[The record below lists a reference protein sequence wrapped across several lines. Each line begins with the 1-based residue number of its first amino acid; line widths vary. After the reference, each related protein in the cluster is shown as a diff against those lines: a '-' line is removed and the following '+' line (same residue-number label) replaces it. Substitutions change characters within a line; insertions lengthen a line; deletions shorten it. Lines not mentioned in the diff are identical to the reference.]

1 MAVSEG
7 YKEYRVRPWPPSQ
20 ANSRQ
25 IFRILLSPSNLA
37 MHKFSAG
44 DVCNI
49 ETTSGSLKPA
59 VVWPVSATEKP
70 KEDIVQISKALQKL
84 YGLELGCRILISRS
98 AQSVM
103 DASDV
108 VLYSFSGDESEISLP
123 SLDESARFHW
133 AWLLE
138 YALEMA
144 EFLAPGMVLSR
155 IEGRGET
162 RTFKVQEVNLSTD
175 CKLYRAQKR
184 CNVRVVTDPIVAA
197 TDAEKKRGQTLIV
210 PNEDVGGLDKQI
222 QEVNNI
228 VAMYSDSNDSKSNM
242 PAFFQ
247 PRQGGILLHGA
258 RGTGKSMVLKKISE
272 AGWRRVFH
280 IDSSAISQ
288 RVVQSEI
295 AITQTFSDALRCQ
308 PSVIIMDSLDSIAS
322 KQDYQDL
329 GRAITVGQLLSREL
343 ERLENTRTLAI
354 GAVRNLMD
362 IHQDLRGAGRFEL
375 EIEIVI
381 PDSSSRAEIL
391 KILTGL
397 PKNGRH
403 STLDGIAARTHGFVG
418 ADLKKLLGQAVKAR
432 DIRTRAYGPDYE
444 QNISMEVT
452 SEALLHD
459 MREDF
464 DNALLKVR
472 PTAMQEV
479 FVETPDIR
487 WIDIGGQQRV
497 KEALEEAIVWPIKY
511 PEAMDRHGLNPKK
524 GLLLYGPPGCSKTMT
539 AKAAATESGLNFIAV
554 RGPELMS
561 MYVGESERAIRE
573 VFSKAR
579 AVSPSILFFDEIDAI
594 GATGENGQQ
603 NSVNTVTTLLN
614 ELDGFQ
620 ELKGVFVLAATNR
633 PDKLDP
639 ALIRAGRLDTTIYV
653 GLPDLAARHEI
664 LIMRMRTMYLSDDID
679 IVALS
684 QATEGFSGAEIT
696 SVCQKAGYVAM
707 REEMTTGEK
716 QKVGQVHFNVA
727 MAQVEKSIT
736 PEIIKRYEAWA
747 AGRH

>member
-1 MAVSEG
+1 MAISEG
-7 YKEYRVRPWPPSQ
+7 QKGYRVRPWPPSQ

-25 IFRILLSPSNLA
+25 VFRILLSPSNLA

-49 ETTSGSLKPA
+49 ETPSGSIKPA
-59 VVWPVSATEKP
+59 IVWPVSATEKP
-70 KEDIVQISKALQKL
+70 KEDIVQTSKALQKL
-84 YGLELGCRILISRS
+84 YGLELGCRILISPS
-98 AQSVM
+98 AQSIM

-108 VLYSFSGDESEISLP
+108 VLCSFSGDESEMTLP
-123 SLDESARFHW
+123 PLDESERFHW

-144 EFLAPGMVLSR
+144 ELLAPGMVLSS

-162 RTFKVQEVNLSTD
+162 RTFKVQQVNLSTD

-184 CNVRVVTDPIVAA
+184 CNVRIVADPILAA
-197 TDAEKKRGQTLIV
+197 ADAEKERKQTLVI

-222 QEVNNI
+222 QELNNI
-228 VAMYSDSNDSKSNM
+228 VAMYSDSNNSKSNM

-247 PRQGGILLHGA
+247 PRQGGLLLHGA

-272 AGWRRVFH
+272 AGWQRVFH

-288 RVVQSEI
+288 RVGQSEI

-308 PSVIIMDSLDSIAS
+308 PSVIIIDSLDSIAS
-322 KQDYQDL
+322 RQDYQDL
-329 GRAITVGQLLSREL
+329 GRAVTVGQLLSREL

-375 EIEIVI
+375 EVEIAI

-391 KILTGL
+391 KVLTGL

-418 ADLKKLLGQAVKAR
+418 ADLKKLLGQAVKTR
-432 DIRTRAYGPDYE
+432 DIRARASRTDDE
-444 QNISMEVT
+444 QIISREVT

-464 DNALLKVR
+464 ENALFKVR

-487 WIDIGGQQRV
+487 WIDIGGQQKV
-497 KEALEEAIVWPIKY
+497 KEELEEAIVWPIK
-511 PEAMDRHGLNPKK
+511 
-524 GLLLYGPPGCSKTMT
+524 
-539 AKAAATESGLNFIAV
+539 V
-554 RGPELMS
+554 
-561 MYVGESERAIRE
+561 
-573 VFSKAR
+573 
-579 AVSPSILFFDEIDAI
+579 
-594 GATGENGQQ
+594 
-603 NSVNTVTTLLN
+603 LLN
-614 ELDGFQ
+614 YTIHD
-620 ELKGVFVLAATNR
+620 ANT
-633 PDKLDP
+633 DK
-639 ALIRAGRLDTTIYV
+639 
-653 GLPDLAARHEI
+653 
-664 LIMRMRTMYLSDDID
+664 
-679 IVALS
+679 
-684 QATEGFSGAEIT
+684 
-696 SVCQKAGYVAM
+696 
-707 REEMTTGEK
+707 
-716 QKVGQVHFNVA
+716 
-727 MAQVEKSIT
+727 
-736 PEIIKRYEAWA
+736 
-747 AGRH
+747 